1 MINKI
6 RRQLVQNAPSILRS
20 PVHLLPHRV
29 QKIALLEGLKL
40 VFQEALADG
49 DFEFLEGKWLK
60 IEIHDIALRW
70 FISYQHPQLIV
81 ADCPCQEDVSFSGC
95 LNDFILIAG
104 RKEDPD
110 TLFFQRR
117 LSIEGDTELGL
128 AVKNLMDSVD
138 LEQLPQGLQILLHQ
152 LADFVHKG
160 MQMPNTQNE
169 VMNAYS
175 N

>member
-1 MINKI
+1 
-6 RRQLVQNAPSILRS
+6 
-20 PVHLLPHRV
+20 
-29 QKIALLEGLKL
+29 
-40 VFQEALADG
+40 
-49 DFEFLEGKWLK
+49 
-60 IEIHDIALRW
+60 
-70 FISYQHPQLIV
+70 
-81 ADCPCQEDVSFSGC
+81 
-95 LNDFILIAG
+95 
-104 RKEDPD
+104 
-110 TLFFQRR
+110 LFFQRR

-138 LEQLPQGLQILLHQ
+138 LEQLPPVLQILLHQ